1 MNIRSSKILVSLF
14 FLLFVLNSCADQLG
28 KAKTKEKK
36 VFKHDTPLI
45 KQDVKKLGQI
55 EIEKSAEMGPTP
67 VEGDV
72 QKLQKR
78 KQISSVKEKNYLL
91 IPDDYMML
99 KQKVTFKF
107 QNLDYKEAMALMAK
121 IGDVNILVGEEV
133 AGSIT
138 AELSDVPWDKAFNA
152 LLDMKNF
159 AADIDVASNI
169 IRVHSPSTLT
179 SQESYK
185 SARASAVRK
194 KVELEDS
201 VEPVVSEIFRLYYIT
216 PAEAKATITELFT
229 STGDAGGYS
238 PIQVTEEKTTRS
250 IIVRG
255 KTKDLDVVDKVIRE
269 IDVRTKQV
277 LIEAFIVE
285 ASSTFERALGNAL
298 SAAYTRKGTRIGG
311 TVGGSSIGSAPGG
324 SGSSISG
331 STAGIS
337 EAGSGGADGLF
348 NFPAEGT
355 GGPTSGIGILRKM
368 SSSVL
373 KLQIEA
379 LELQGLGKTISNPK
393 LFTLDN
399 QVATITQGVQIP
411 VAGSGDTAPSFKDA
425 ALKLTVTPSIIGDGN
440 VLLQVQVNN
449 DSPDRTDPAAVGIN
463 TMEISTKLLIADGDI
478 VVIGGIKKNQITNQ
492 NKQVPGMSKLPI
504 IGKMFKG
511 ENKTDT
517 MNELLV
523 FIAPRIL

>member
-1 MNIRSSKILVSLF
+1 MNSKALNIIISL
-14 FLLFVLNSCADQLG
+14 LLISFVLSGCTQTTSKG
-28 KAKTKEKK
+28 KKK
-36 VFKHDTPLI
+36 VVFKHDTPLI
-45 KQDVKKLGQI
+45 KEDVKKLGKI
-55 EIEKSAEMGPTP
+55 EVEKSAEMGPKP
-67 VEGDV
+67 VEGDIKV
-72 QKLQKR
+72 LEKR

-91 IPDDYMML
+91 IPDEYSSL
-99 KQKVTFKF
+99 KQNVSFKF
-107 QNLDYKEAMALMAK
+107 QNLDYKEAMGLMAK
-121 IGDVNILVGEEV
+121 IGEVNILVGEEV
-133 AGSIT
+133 AGAIS
-138 AELSDVPWDKAFNA
+138 AELSNVPWDKAFNA

-169 IRVHSPSTLT
+169 IRVHSPATLT

-194 KVELEDS
+194 KVELENS
-201 VEPVVSEIFRLYYIT
+201 VEPIVSEIFRLYYIT

-229 STGDAGGYS
+229 SVGADTSYS

-255 KTKDLDVVDKVIRE
+255 KAKDLDVVDKVIRE

-285 ASSTFERALGNAL
+285 ATSTFERALGNKL
-298 SAAYTRKGTRIGG
+298 GAAYTRNRERIGG
-311 TVGGSSIGSAPGG
+311 TVGGSTVGSTDG
-324 SGSSISG
+324 SISS
-331 STAGIS
+331 STAPVT
-337 EAGSGGADGLF
+337 EAGSGGADSLYNF
-348 NFPAEGT
+348 NAVGA
-355 GGPTSGIGILRKM
+355 TSGIGVLKRTG
-368 SSSVL
+368 SAVL

-379 LELQGLGKTISNPK
+379 LEKEGLGKTISNPK

-399 QVATITQGVQIP
+399 QIATITQGVQIP
-411 VAGSGDTAPSFKDA
+411 VAGTDNTAPTFKDA

-440 VLLQVQVNN
+440 VLLEVQVNN
-449 DSPDRTDPAAVGIN
+449 DTPDRTDPSAVGIN
-463 TMEISTKLLIADGDI
+463 KMEITTKLLIADGDI
-478 VVIGGIKKNQITNQ
+478 VVIGGIKKNDISDAAE
-492 NKQVPGMSKLPI
+492 QVPGVSKLPV

-511 ENKTDT
+511 TTKSDR